1 MAETEIEI
9 AATPKE
15 VFSTLVD
22 CCTYESWLVGCK
34 EIRDV
39 ESAWP
44 EPGSRFFH
52 RVGMGPLTIAD
63 STKVVSID
71 ENRELV
77 LEARARP
84 AGIVHVRFVVERRG
98 EGSVLR
104 IHELP
109 KRGLVAAA
117 WNPAFQVMIHMRNKE
132 SLRRLKNFIEDG
144 DQEPASN

>member
-9 AATPKE
+9 AAPPKE
-15 VFSTLVD
+15 VFELLVD
-22 CCTYESWLVGCK
+22 CYTYESWLVGCK
-34 EIRDV
+34 EFRDV
-39 ESAWP
+39 EAAWP

-52 RVGMGPLTIAD
+52 RVGMGPITIAD

-71 ENRELV
+71 PGRELV

-84 AGIVHVRFVVERRG
+84 AGVVHVRFRLEKRG

-104 IHELP
+104 INELP

-117 WNPAFQVMIHMRNKE
+117 WNPVFQMMIHVRNKE
-132 SLRRLKNFIEDG
+132 SLRRLKELAEEG
-144 DQEPASN
+144 AQPQLAS